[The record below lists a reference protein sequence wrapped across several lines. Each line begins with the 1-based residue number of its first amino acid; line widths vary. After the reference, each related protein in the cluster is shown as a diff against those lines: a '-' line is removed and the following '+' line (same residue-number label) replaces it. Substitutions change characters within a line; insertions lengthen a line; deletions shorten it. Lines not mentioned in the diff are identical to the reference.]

1 MNKFVGP
8 GFNDWKNP
16 SYITQHENSEK
27 HRDCLMDLF
36 TRKTVLGRID
46 TQLELQYLDRRNYW
60 RSVLH
65 RVVSVIGFLSERGLA
80 FRGTDETV
88 GSSNNGNYL
97 GVLELISK
105 FDPFL
110 AQHIN
115 EHANQGRGHTSYLS
129 KNICEEF
136 IAVMATKVLS
146 TIVAEIVASRYFSVS
161 VDSTPDMS
169 NIDQLTIIV
178 RCVSM
183 TTYEPVERFLTF
195 IEISSHTG
203 ENLANTLLGVFSKAW
218 H

>member
-1 MNKFVGP
+1 
-8 GFNDWKNP
+8 
-16 SYITQHENSEK
+16 
-27 HRDCLMDLF
+27 
-36 TRKTVLGRID
+36 
-46 TQLELQYLDRRNYW
+46 
-60 RSVLH
+60 
-65 RVVSVIGFLSERGLA
+65 
-80 FRGTDETV
+80 
-88 GSSNNGNYL
+88 
-97 GVLELISK
+97 
-105 FDPFL
+105 
-110 AQHIN
+110 
-115 EHANQGRGHTSYLS
+115 
-129 KNICEEF
+129 
-136 IAVMATKVLS
+136 MATKVLS